1 MRIFLDEMD
10 LDKTSE
16 LVEDELARVFNELN
30 DRKIDTNEALDQLQE
45 LLTGVETQLSL
56 SDLTKIEKTEFKD
69 VKLLI
74 RIAMSEIKKAGA

>member
-1 MRIFLDEMD
+1 MD